1 MICAYQQIS
10 HWLAE
15 TGTSLGVEFNLS
27 DDGYCRMISEDD
39 IVLTIVAEHSA
50 EMFRIFIDIMPMPLD
65 GHLQV
70 YEALLVMNLDQG
82 YTGGASM
89 ALDIPS
95 SMIVLSYIRQ
105 VEDTTFTQFSNL
117 IQNLLVI
124 ANKIILDLNPD
135 NTKLEELLKKA
146 SANITTPMLQV

>member
-15 TGTSLGVEFNLS
+15 TGASLGVEFNLS
-27 DDGYCRMISEDD
+27 DDGYCRIISEDD
-39 IVLTIVAEHSA
+39 IVLTLVAEHSA
-50 EMFRIFIDIMPMPLD
+50 EMFRIFIDIMPMPHD

-95 SMIVLSYIRQ
+95 SMIVLSYIREI
-105 VEDTTFTQFSNL
+105 EDTTFTQFSNL

-124 ANKIILDLNPD
+124 SNKIISDMNPED
-135 NTKLEELLKKA
+135 MRLEVLMKKA
-146 SANITTPMLQV
+146 STDINTSMLQV